1 MEETDKSVG
10 VWETAIII
18 FFPVAWLALDVV
30 VFTSTFE
37 FRAGLS
43 KMSLTSPS
51 GTEETKFS
59 DCKDGDKTCEN
70 LKGVSQ
76 ATTAFLSLAVITMLP
91 ALAGGVLA
99 WRPPMD
105 LGSFVNTGTKK
116 FLWIVTGL
124 DGLTVFF
131 LALGVII
138 YATVDREIEGFT
150 LPSGEP
156 AKLGFYL
163 CFYLA
168 VVVLVMAAIT
178 LGIHLAFGFG
188 ACGALVSPGSN
199 DSSRSSKNKNKNK
212 NKNKKN
218 KKSKMEIKN
227 DEESGSRSGSHS
239 GSDSR
244 SRSSSNHSNCSDDDG
259 FESDDSRRA
268 TAPQARGRARPKRG
282 GNASR
287 GRRGGGRGGRGRQG
301 RTR

>member
-1 MEETDKSVG
+1 MCAH
-10 VWETAIII
+10 TAIII

-30 VFTSTFE
+30 FFNVTFE
-37 FRAGLS
+37 YRAGLS
-43 KMSLTSPS
+43 KMTSKGPS
-51 GTEETKFS
+51 GTNEVKFS
-59 DCKDGDKTCEN
+59 DCIDGDKTCEN

-116 FLWIVTGL
+116 FLWMVSAL
-124 DGLTVFF
+124 DGMSVFF
-131 LALGVII
+131 VALGVII
-138 YATVDREIEGFT
+138 YATADREIVGLT

-168 VVVLVMAAIT
+168 VLVLVMTIIT

-188 ACGALVSPGSN
+188 ACGALISPEGN
-199 DSSRSSKNKNKNK
+199 NSSRNTGKNKNK
-212 NKNKKN
+212 NKNKK
-218 KKSKMEIKN
+218 SKMEIKR
-227 DEESGSRSGSHS
+227 DEESN
-239 GSDSR
+239 SDSR
-244 SRSSSNHSNCSDDDG
+244 SRSDSRSDSRSNHSECSDRS
-259 FESDDSRRA
+259 ESDESRGP
-268 TAPQARGRARPKRG
+268 PQARGRARPKRG

-287 GRRGGGRGGRGRQG
+287 GRRGGRGGRGGRRQ
-301 RTR
+301 R